1 MSIITDMIVPI
12 FAACIASNALFGF
25 VMYLINRND
34 TKKDLLRGLAHDRIK
49 HLCVA
54 YIERGDISEAEFEE
68 LTKYLYEPYKR
79 AGGNGTIEKLYNSAI
94 ALPLRTED

>member
-1 MSIITDMIVPI
+1 MSIVQDMIVPI

-25 VMYLINRND
+25 VMFLINRND
-34 TKKDLLRGLAHDRIK
+34 TKKELLRGLAHDRIK

-68 LTKYLYEPYKR
+68 LTKYLYEPYKK
-79 AGGNGTIEKLYNSAI
+79 AGGNEKLYKSAI